1 MATLDISREPWM
13 VSASCAQVDP
23 EIFFPPSNGS
33 PAPAQAVCTGCPVL
47 AQCREYVDRVE
58 GKIASRLI
66 YGIFAGETAM
76 QRSTRRR
83 AERHMPKRRYTR
95 WSKPQYCVRCGGLMR
110 PCYIK
115 LADAPGTLSYGARGM
130 CSHCAYG
137 TTNRTWIDWSKP
149 QYCAGC
155 HVRMRKK
162 HDRASDYPD
171 TRPYGS
177 RGFCQRC
184 VAQRRGGAK

>member
-23 EIFFPPSNGS
+23 EIFFPGSNGS
-33 PAPAQAVCTGCPVL
+33 VKPALRICHDCPVMTE
-47 AQCREYVDRVE
+47 CRAWGDATETSGRV
-58 GKIASRLI
+58 
-66 YGIFAGETAM
+66 YGILGGETAM

-171 TRPYGS
+171 TRPYGA

-184 VAQRRGGAK
+184 VAQRRGGAS